1 MLAARVLINAL
12 VLGCLYACIAIGFS
26 LVWGVLNVINL
37 IHGSFIVLGAY
48 LAWGLY
54 QSLHISPWYAL
65 LIAAPLSLCSAISFS
80 ASYSIGL
87 LLRRFLLTL
96 TLTFGLDLILNNA
109 MIYFFRPIIRK
120 LTLTPPMGSIS
131 LFGVVV
137 PVDRLIA
144 TASALALTGILYLIL
159 RRLRVGRAI
168 VAVRLDRDAAT
179 LMVSVNSIYAIAFG
193 LGAALAGCAGVLM
206 ALIFPISPL
215 TSTAYLGKAFVVCVL
230 GGLGSVSGALAGGI
244 LLALI
249 EGIGSTLIGPAHA
262 TTLSF
267 VLLIIFLIVR
277 PQGCSAGRA
286 SNDQMNLLLLVLIAC
301 IAALPLFRR
310 CLRV

>member
-1 MLAARVLINAL
+1 MLAAQILINAL

-54 QSLHISPWYAL
+54 NSLHLSPWYAL
-65 LIAAPLSLCSAISFS
+65 IVAAPLFFAFGYLIQRIILNRVITAPV
-80 ASYSIGL
+80 L
-87 LLRRFLLTL
+87 VTL

-109 MIYFFRPIIRK
+109 MIYVFKADYRK
-120 LTLTPPMGSIS
+120 LMLTPPMGSVSI
-131 LFGVVV
+131 FGVVV
-137 PVDRLIA
+137 PVDRLVA
-144 TASALALTGILYLIL
+144 TAAALALTGILYFIL

-168 VAVRLDRDAAT
+168 VAVRLDRDAAR
-179 LMVSVNSIYAIAFG
+179 LMGVDVNAIYAVAFG

-215 TSTAYLGKAFVVCVL
+215 TSSAYLGKAFVVCVL

-249 EGIGSTLIGPAHA
+249 EGVGSAFFGPAHA

-267 VLLIIFLIVR
+267 ALLIVFLIVR
-277 PQGCSAGRA
+277 PQGLLGRKG
-286 SNDQMNLLLLVLIAC
+286 
-301 IAALPLFRR
+301 FE
-310 CLRV
+310 

>member
-1 MLAARVLINAL
+1 MLAVQVLINAL

-48 LAWGLY
+48 LAWSAY
-54 QSLHISPWYAL
+54 QWLGISPWYTL
-65 LIAAPLSLCSAISFS
+65 VIAAPLFFAFGYLLQQ
-80 ASYSIGL
+80 L
-87 LLRRFLLTL
+87 LLNRVISAPVLVTL

-109 MIYFFRPIIRK
+109 MIYYFKADYRK
-120 LTLTPPMGSIS
+120 LTLSPPTGSIS
-131 LFGVVV
+131 LFDVVV

-144 TASALALTGILYLIL
+144 TASALALTGLLYLLL
-159 RRLRVGRAI
+159 RRSKVGRAI
-168 VAVRLDRDAAT
+168 VAVRLDRDAAV
-179 LMVSVNSIYAIAFG
+179 LMGVDVKSIYAIAFG

-215 TSTAYLGKAFVVCVL
+215 TSSAYLGKAFVVCVL
-230 GGLGSVSGALAGGI
+230 GGLGSVSGALAGGL
-244 LLALI
+244 LLALV

-267 VLLIIFLIVR
+267 VLLIIFLVVH
-277 PQGCSAGRA
+277 PQGLLGRKG
-286 SNDQMNLLLLVLIAC
+286 
-301 IAALPLFRR
+301 FE
-310 CLRV
+310 

>member
-1 MLAARVLINAL
+1 MLAAQVLINAL

-65 LIAAPLSLCSAISFS
+65 LIAAPLFFVFGYLVQRVILNRVITAPV
-80 ASYSIGL
+80 L
-87 LLRRFLLTL
+87 VTL

-109 MIYFFRPIIRK
+109 MIYFFKADYRK
-120 LTLTPPMGSIS
+120 LTLTPPMGSVS
-131 LFGVVV
+131 LFDVVV
-137 PVDRLIA
+137 PIDRLIA
-144 TASALALTGILYLIL
+144 TASALALTGVLYLIL

-179 LMVSVNSIYAIAFG
+179 LMGVDVNSIYAIAFG

-277 PQGCSAGRA
+277 PQGLLGRKG
-286 SNDQMNLLLLVLIAC
+286 
-301 IAALPLFRR
+301 FE
-310 CLRV
+310 

>member
-1 MLAARVLINAL
+1 MLAVQVLINAL

-54 QSLHISPWYAL
+54 QSLHISPWYSL
-65 LIAAPLSLCSAISFS
+65 VIAAPAFFALGYVVQRLILNRVITAPV
-80 ASYSIGL
+80 L
-87 LLRRFLLTL
+87 VTL

-109 MIYFFRPIIRK
+109 MIYYFKADYRK
-120 LTLTPPMGSIS
+120 LTLTPPMGSVS
-131 LFGVVV
+131 LFDVVV

-144 TASALALTGILYLIL
+144 TASALALTGVLYLIL

-168 VAVRLDRDAAT
+168 VAVRLDRDAAK
-179 LMVSVNSIYAIAFG
+179 LMGVDVNSIYAIAFG

-267 VLLIIFLIVR
+267 ALLIVFLIVR
-277 PQGCSAGRA
+277 PQGLLGRKG
-286 SNDQMNLLLLVLIAC
+286 
-301 IAALPLFRR
+301 FE
-310 CLRV
+310 

>member
-1 MLAARVLINAL
+1 MLAVQVLINAL

-48 LAWGLY
+48 LALGAYQGLA
-54 QSLHISPWYAL
+54 ISPWYAIV
-65 LIAAPLSLCSAISFS
+65 IAAPLFFVFGYLLQR
-80 ASYSIGL
+80 L
-87 LLRRFLLTL
+87 LLNRVITAPVLVTL

-109 MIYFFRPIIRK
+109 MIYYFKADYRK
-120 LTLTPPMGSIS
+120 LTLSPPTGSVS
-131 LFGVVV
+131 LFDVVV

-144 TASALALTGILYLIL
+144 TATALALTGLLYLLL
-159 RRLRVGRAI
+159 RRSKVGRAI
-168 VAVRLDRDAAT
+168 VAVRLDRDAAV
-179 LMVSVNSIYAIAFG
+179 LMGVDVKSIYAIAFG

-215 TSTAYLGKAFVVCVL
+215 TSSAYLGKAFVVCVL
-230 GGLGSVSGALAGGI
+230 GGLGSVSGALAGGL
-244 LLALI
+244 LLALV

-262 TTLSF
+262 VTLSF

-277 PQGCSAGRA
+277 PQGLLGRKG
-286 SNDQMNLLLLVLIAC
+286 
-301 IAALPLFRR
+301 FE
-310 CLRV
+310 

>member
-1 MLAARVLINAL
+1 MLAAQVLINAL

-54 QSLHISPWYAL
+54 QSLHLSPWYAL
-65 LIAAPLSLCSAISFS
+65 VIAAPLFFV
-80 ASYSIGL
+80 IGYMIQRIIL
-87 LLRRFLLTL
+87 NRVITAPVLVTL

-109 MIYFFRPIIRK
+109 MIYYFKADYRK
-120 LTLTPPMGSIS
+120 LTLSPPMGSIS
-131 LFGVVV
+131 FFDVVV

-144 TASALALTGILYLIL
+144 TAFALALTGVLYLIL
-159 RRLRVGRAI
+159 RRLRIGRAI
-168 VAVRLDRDAAT
+168 VAVRLDRDAAV
-179 LMVSVNSIYAIAFG
+179 LMGVKVDSIYAIAFG

-277 PQGCSAGRA
+277 PQGLLGRKG
-286 SNDQMNLLLLVLIAC
+286 
-301 IAALPLFRR
+301 FE
-310 CLRV
+310 

>member
-1 MLAARVLINAL
+1 MWIAQVLISAL

-37 IHGSFIVLGAY
+37 IHGSIIVLGAY
-48 LAWGLY
+48 LAWGMY
-54 QSLHISPWYAL
+54 QSLAISPWYVLPVAVPLFFVFGYL
-65 LIAAPLSLCSAISFS
+65 LQRLLLNRVIAAPVLV
-80 ASYSIGL
+80 
-87 LLRRFLLTL
+87 TL

-109 MIYFFRPIIRK
+109 MIYFFKADYRK
-120 LTLTPPMGSIS
+120 LSLIPPMGSVS

-144 TASALALTGILYLIL
+144 TGAALALTGLLYLVL

-168 VAVRLDRDAAT
+168 VAVRLDRDAAV
-179 LMVSVNSIYAIAFG
+179 LMGVDVKQIYAIAFG

-215 TSTAYLGKAFVVCVL
+215 TSSTFLGKAFVVCVL
-230 GGLGSVSGALAGGI
+230 GGLGSVSGALAGGL
-244 LLALI
+244 LLALV
-249 EGIGSTLIGPAHA
+249 EGAGSAILGPAYA

-267 VLLIIFLIVR
+267 ALLIVFLILR
-277 PQGCSAGRA
+277 PQ
-286 SNDQMNLLLLVLIAC
+286 
-301 IAALPLFRR
+301 
-310 CLRV
+310 

>member
-1 MLAARVLINAL
+1 MLAAQVLINAL

-65 LIAAPLSLCSAISFS
+65 VVAAPLFFVFGYFIQRLILNRVITAPV
-80 ASYSIGL
+80 L
-87 LLRRFLLTL
+87 VTL

-109 MIYFFRPIIRK
+109 MIYYFKADYRK
-120 LTLTPPMGSIS
+120 LTLTPPMGSVS
-131 LFGVVV
+131 LFDVVV

-144 TASALALTGILYLIL
+144 TASALALTGVLYLIL

-179 LMVSVNSIYAIAFG
+179 LMGVDVNSIYAIAFG

-215 TSTAYLGKAFVVCVL
+215 TSTAYLGKAFVVSVL
-230 GGLGSVSGALAGGI
+230 GGLGSVSGALAWGI

-277 PQGCSAGRA
+277 PQGLLGRKG
-286 SNDQMNLLLLVLIAC
+286 
-301 IAALPLFRR
+301 FE
-310 CLRV
+310 

>member
-1 MLAARVLINAL
+1 VLVAQVLINAL

-54 QSLHISPWYAL
+54 QSLAIPPWYAL
-65 LIAAPLSLCSAISFS
+65 AVAAPLFFILG
-80 ASYSIGL
+80 YLLQRL
-87 LLRRFLLTL
+87 LLNRVITAPVLVTL

-109 MIYFFRPIIRK
+109 MIYYFKADYRK
-120 LTLTPPMGSIS
+120 LTLSPPIGSIS
-131 LFGVVV
+131 LFDVVV

-144 TASALALTGILYLIL
+144 TAAALALTAVLYLVL

-168 VAVRLDRDAAT
+168 VAVRLDRDAAV
-179 LMVSVNSIYAIAFG
+179 LMGVDVKSIYATAFG

-215 TSTAYLGKAFVVCVL
+215 TSSAFLGKAFVVCVL
-230 GGLGSVSGALAGGI
+230 GGLGSVSGALAGGL
-244 LLALI
+244 LLALV
-249 EGIGSTLIGPAHA
+249 ESIGSTFLGPSHA

-267 VLLIIFLIVR
+267 ALLIVFLIAR
-277 PQGCSAGRA
+277 PQGLLGRKG
-286 SNDQMNLLLLVLIAC
+286 
-301 IAALPLFRR
+301 FE
-310 CLRV
+310 

>member
-1 MLAARVLINAL
+1 MLAAQVLINSL

-54 QSLHISPWYAL
+54 QSLHVSPWYGL
-65 LIAAPLSLCSAISFS
+65 FVAAPLFFL
-80 ASYSIGL
+80 IGYVL
-87 LLRRFLLTL
+87 QRIILNRVITAPVLVTL

-109 MIYFFRPIIRK
+109 MLYFFKADYRK
-120 LTLTPPMGSIS
+120 LTLSPPLGSVS

-137 PVDRLIA
+137 PVDRLLA
-144 TASALALTGILYLIL
+144 TAFALALTGVLYLIL
-159 RRLRVGRAI
+159 RRLKVGRAI
-168 VAVRLDRDAAT
+168 VAVRLDRDAAV
-179 LMVSVNSIYAIAFG
+179 LMGVNVKSIYAIAFG

-215 TSTAYLGKAFVVCVL
+215 TSSAYLGKAFVVCVL

-249 EGIGSTLIGPAHA
+249 EGIGSATIGPAHA

-267 VLLIIFLIVR
+267 VLLIVFLILR
-277 PQGCSAGRA
+277 PQGLLGRKG
-286 SNDQMNLLLLVLIAC
+286 
-301 IAALPLFRR
+301 FE
-310 CLRV
+310 

>member
-1 MLAARVLINAL
+1 MLITQVLINAL

-48 LAWGLY
+48 LAWGIY
-54 QSLHISPWYAL
+54 QSLAIPPWYVLVVAAPLFFVLGYL
-65 LIAAPLSLCSAISFS
+65 LQRLLLNRVIAAPVLV
-80 ASYSIGL
+80 
-87 LLRRFLLTL
+87 TL

-109 MIYFFRPIIRK
+109 MIYFFKADYRK
-120 LTLTPPMGSIS
+120 LSLSPPIGSIS
-131 LFGVVV
+131 LFDVVV

-144 TASALALTGILYLIL
+144 TAAALALTGVLYLVL

-168 VAVRLDRDAAT
+168 VAVRLDRDAAV
-179 LMVSVNSIYAIAFG
+179 LMGVDVKSIYAIAFG

-215 TSTAYLGKAFVVCVL
+215 TSSTFLGKAFVVCVL
-230 GGLGSVSGALAGGI
+230 GGLGSVSGALAGGL
-244 LLALI
+244 LLALV
-249 EGIGSTLIGPAHA
+249 EGIGSVTIGPSHA

-267 VLLIIFLIVR
+267 ALLIVFLIVR
-277 PQGCSAGRA
+277 PQGLLGRKG
-286 SNDQMNLLLLVLIAC
+286 
-301 IAALPLFRR
+301 FE
-310 CLRV
+310 

>member
-1 MLAARVLINAL
+1 MLVAQVLVNAL

-54 QSLHISPWYAL
+54 QSLAIPPWYAL
-65 LIAAPLSLCSAISFS
+65 LVAAPLFFVFGYLLQRSLLNRVIAAPVLV
-80 ASYSIGL
+80 
-87 LLRRFLLTL
+87 TL

-109 MIYFFRPIIRK
+109 MIYFFKADYRK
-120 LTLTPPMGSIS
+120 LSLHPSMGSVS
-131 LFGVVV
+131 VFDVVV

-144 TASALALTGILYLIL
+144 TASALALTGLLYLVL

-168 VAVRLDRDAAT
+168 VAVRLDRDAAV
-179 LMVSVNSIYAIAFG
+179 LMGVDVKSIYAIAFG
-193 LGAALAGCAGVLM
+193 FGAALAGCAGVLM

-215 TSTAYLGKAFVVCVL
+215 TSSTYLGKAFVVCVL
-230 GGLGSVSGALAGGI
+230 GGLGSVSGALAGGL
-244 LLALI
+244 LLALV
-249 EGIGSTLIGPAHA
+249 EGVGSTLIGPAHA

-267 VLLIIFLIVR
+267 ALLIVFLIAR
-277 PQGCSAGRA
+277 PQGLLGRKG
-286 SNDQMNLLLLVLIAC
+286 
-301 IAALPLFRR
+301 FE
-310 CLRV
+310 